1 MRNVLLVSDNEI
13 LNDLYVLNLE
23 VYTGT
28 KVIIQPDAKKAI
40 ESLSQSPHPDVVV
53 SLNMIHGQETALL
66 LQQHLEKSG
75 LIIPFIV
82 LGSLPKNMVNV
93 INVPSTYNLQHFIRV
108 IAKILG
114 VTAKEMAEKVVTP
127 FYPVP
132 TKSVIGVSVANCNIY
147 LETKKNDEE
156 SDYILVLK
164 KGSPVT
170 QTIKKFYQ
178 DGIATLYVNASDRLV
193 MVNQVSARVIDILKA
208 SDAPVEKKVEALSSG
223 FEFIAS
229 QLVNSPEVSQE
240 LAQLSMVCVKSME
253 DIGKETPSLRGLL
266 SLLQNNKEGH
276 LYVHSMLASYI
287 AQHIVTHISW
297 GGEGHV
303 EKVNF
308 VLFFHDIMLTPIYA
322 KYPHLKFEED
332 ILFDEK
338 VSDKDKEIVLN
349 HARLSAEMMSTYK
362 RAPHGADLL
371 IKQHHG
377 MTNGI
382 GFAIEFKDDVSPLSK
397 VVIVAEAYVEELM
410 RLREEQQEK
419 QKEKPIDNKAM
430 MIYLTEKFK
439 KHTYKKIIETL
450 VNLKL

>member
-28 KVIIQPDAKKAI
+28 KVIVLTEAKSATEYLTKN
-40 ESLSQSPHPDVVV
+40 PNPDVIV
-53 SLNMIHGQETALL
+53 SLNMINGQETALV
-66 LQQHLEKSG
+66 LQQFIEKSG
-75 LIIPFIV
+75 LAIPFIV

-93 INVPSTYNLQHFIRV
+93 INVSSAYNLQHFIRV

-114 VTAKEMAEKVVTP
+114 VTAKEMAEKIVTP

-132 TKSVIGVSVANCNIY
+132 TKSVLGVNNAECSIY
-147 LETKKNDEE
+147 LETRKNDEE
-156 SDYILVLK
+156 NDYILVLK
-164 KGSPVT
+164 KGSPISA
-170 QTIKKFYQ
+170 TIKKLYQ
-178 DGIATLYVNASDRLV
+178 DGIHTLYVNANDRLV
-193 MVNQVSARVIDILKA
+193 MVNQVSSRVLDILKA
-208 SDAPVEKKVEALSSG
+208 SDSPIEKKIEALSKG
-223 FEFIAS
+223 FEFVAS
-229 QLVNSPEVSQE
+229 QLVNTPEVSKE
-240 LAQLSMVCVKSME
+240 LAQLSQACVKSME
-253 DIGKETPSLRGLL
+253 EISKDTPNLRGLL
-266 SLLQNNKEGH
+266 NLLQNNKDGY

-303 EKVNF
+303 EKINF

-322 KYPHLKFEED
+322 KYPHLKYEED

-338 VSDKDKEIVLN
+338 VADKDKEIVLN
-349 HARLSAEMMSTYK
+349 HARLSAEMMNTYK
-362 RAPHGADLL
+362 RAPHGSDLL

-382 GFAIEFKDDVSPLSK
+382 GFAIDYKDDISPLTK
-397 VVIVAEAYVEELM
+397 VVIIAEAYVEELM
-410 RLREEQQEK
+410 RIKDEQK
-419 QKEKPIDNKAM
+419 DKLIDNKV
-430 MIYLTEKFK
+430 MIMYLSEKFK